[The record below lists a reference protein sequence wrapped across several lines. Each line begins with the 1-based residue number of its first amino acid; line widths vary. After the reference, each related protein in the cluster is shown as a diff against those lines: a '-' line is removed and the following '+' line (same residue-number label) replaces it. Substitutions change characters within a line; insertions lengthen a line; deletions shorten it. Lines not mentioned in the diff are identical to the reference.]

1 MIYQA
6 SESRHPGMFTHAA
19 GLLAAVVRYFKARA
33 TLVGIEAKEAGVNYG
48 VALAVI
54 GAALLLALLAYVFLI
69 ITAVFG
75 VAALFEG
82 RNAWIG
88 VMGVTALLHAV
99 VAGLLI
105 FIAVRRFK
113 TGAFPLTLE
122 EFSKDQE
129 WLTNLSKK
137 H

>member
-6 SESRHPGMFTHAA
+6 SETRHPGMFAHAA
-19 GLLAAVVRYFKARA
+19 GLLAALIRYFKARA

-48 VALAVI
+48 VAAAFVVGALFLAV
-54 GAALLLALLAYVFLI
+54 LAYVFLI

-88 VMGVTALLHAV
+88 VMGVTALLHAA
-99 VAGLLI
+99 VAAVLVLI
-105 FIAVRRFK
+105 ARRRFK
-113 TGAFPLTLE
+113 AGAFPITLDE
-122 EFSKDQE
+122 LSKDQQ
-129 WLTNLSKK
+129 WLTRISSN

>member
-1 MIYQA
+1 
-6 SESRHPGMFTHAA
+6 MFTHAA
-19 GLLAAVVRYFKARA
+19 GLLAALARYFKARA
-33 TLVGIEAKEAGVNYG
+33 TLAGIEAKEAGLNYG
-48 VALAVI
+48 MAVAFLVI
-54 GAALLLALLAYVFLI
+54 ALLLALLAYLFLI

-75 VAALFEG
+75 VAALFDS

-99 VAGLLI
+99 AAASLV
-105 FIAVRRFK
+105 FIARHRFK

-122 EFSKDQE
+122 ELSKDQQ
-129 WLTNLSKK
+129 WLNNLSKN

>member
-6 SESRHPGMFTHAA
+6 TESRHPGMFAHAA
-19 GLLAAVVRYFKARA
+19 SMLAALIRYFKARA

-48 VALAVI
+48 VAAAFVVGALFLAV
-54 GAALLLALLAYVFLI
+54 LAYVFLI

-75 VAALFEG
+75 VAALFES

-88 VMGVTALLHAV
+88 VMGVTALLHAA
-99 VAGLLI
+99 VAALLV
-105 FIAVRRFK
+105 FIARRRFK
-113 TGAFPLTLE
+113 AGAFPLTLDE
-122 EFSKDQE
+122 LSKDQQ
-129 WLTNLSKK
+129 WLTKLSRN

>member
-6 SESRHPGMFTHAA
+6 SESRRAGIFTHTA
-19 GLLAAVVRYFKARA
+19 GVLAALVRYFKARA

-48 VALAVI
+48 MAVAFVV
-54 GAALLLALLAYVFLI
+54 AALLLGLLAYVFLI

-82 RNAWIG
+82 RHAWIG
-88 VMGVTALLHAV
+88 VMGVTALLHAAG
-99 VAGLLI
+99 AGLLI
-105 FIAVRRFK
+105 FIALRRFK
-113 TGAFPLTLE
+113 SGAFPLTFE
-122 EFSKDQE
+122 EFSKDQQ
-129 WLTNLSKK
+129 WLTRLSNN